1 MKRRSVSLRKAL
13 SDPKL
18 LGNALAGD
26 SWSAWRTLLIASMGE
41 VLTDSERAI
50 FHKLTG
56 RACEP
61 QMPVHQLVA
70 SGGKSRAMATLLCWL
85 AALCDHRGVLA
96 SGEVGT
102 ALLISRDQRIARI
115 ILAYCEGILE
125 ASPYLRGLIKNRSH
139 HHRGAAV
146 QFQDAARSNLYRDR
160 SG

>member
-18 LGNALAGD
+18 LGKALAGD

-41 VLTDSERAI
+41 VLIDSERAI

-70 SGGKSRAMATLLCWL
+70 FVGRRGG
-85 AALCDHRGVLA
+85 
-96 SGEVGT
+96 
-102 ALLISRDQRIARI
+102 
-115 ILAYCEGILE
+115 
-125 ASPYLRGLIKNRSH
+125 
-139 HHRGAAV
+139 
-146 QFQDAARSNLYRDR
+146 
-160 SG
+160 